1 MITYFIFS
9 TDLILANN
17 LSNTILKSNNNAKP
31 VGINRM
37 ISKSSINSCNTLS
50 PNVIIATKSV
60 HKKLSK
66 VLTFDYYSI
75 IIPQNN
81 TSVIISITNKVKKL
95 TNNTKFSKRLDF
107 YNFKKYTI
115 NELEK
120 SQFNISLSGTR
131 YLLDCIM
138 YIYANPYYN
147 LNKATLKRLYCLIA
161 HKYGISTDIV
171 IWNIRT
177 AINEMCKYTTRKYRT
192 DLYGSDYGITV
203 LQIVKA
209 FAPSN

>member
-9 TDLILANN
+9 TDLILANG
-17 LSNTILKSNNNAKP
+17 LSDAILKSNNNAKP
-31 VGINRM
+31 VGISRM
-37 ISKSSINSCNTLS
+37 ISKSSISSCNTLS
-50 PNVIIATKSV
+50 PNVIIATKSA

-75 IIPQNN
+75 IIPQNSS
-81 TSVIISITNKVKKL
+81 SVTLSITNKVKKL
-95 TNNTKFSKRLDF
+95 TNDTKFSKRLDF
-107 YNFKKYTI
+107 YNFKRYTI

-138 YIYANPYYN
+138 YIYSNPYYN
-147 LNKATLKRLYCLIA
+147 LNRATLKEFYLLIA
-161 HKYGISTDIV
+161 HKYSISTDIV
-171 IWNIRT
+171 VWNMRT

-192 DLYGSDYGITV
+192 ELYGADYGITA